1 MILLL
6 LGIPHALSQIK
17 DGTYRGSCEGHV
29 GKITVEM
36 TVEQGRIARVQVI
49 ENAEYENEEAL
60 REMPVRIV
68 KAQST
73 KDVDGVTGATVTSTA
88 ILKAVETALQAA
100 SGESSVSSKVN
111 LSVTS
116 DEIEKKSLGSGTFL
130 PAPVWVI
137 GSYDKEGKSNFMAA
151 AWVGICCSRPPCVT
165 IALRKATY
173 TYGNIMERK
182 AYTVNVPSQ
191 AFINETV
198 YFGSVSGRDVD
209 KIAATRL
216 TPVRSD
222 SVDAP
227 YLKEF
232 PLVVECR
239 VIQTLEVG
247 SHTMFIGEIKD
258 VKAHKSVLDEN
269 GQIDVE
275 KLNTFLYSPSNQSF
289 YKTGA
294 FFGTLSDFREQRK
307 E

>member
-6 LGIPHALSQIK
+6 LGIPEVRSQIK
-17 DGTYRGSCEGHV
+17 DSTYRGSSEGHV
-29 GKITVEM
+29 GKITVEV
-36 TVEQGRIARVQVI
+36 TVEQGRIVRVQVI
-49 ENAEYENEEAL
+49 EKAEYENEEAL
-60 REMPVRIV
+60 REMPIRIV

-73 KDVDGVTGATVTSTA
+73 KEVDGVTGATVTSTA
-88 ILKAVETALQAA
+88 ILKAVETALEAG
-100 SGESSVSSKVN
+100 SGGSSVSSKMS

-116 DEIEKKSLGSGTFL
+116 DKSEKKSLGSGTFL
-130 PAPVWVI
+130 PVSVWVI
-137 GSYDKEGKSNFMAA
+137 GSYDKEGKPNFMTA

-191 AFINETV
+191 AFVNETV

-209 KIAATRL
+209 KLASTGL
-216 TPVRSD
+216 TPVKSD

-258 VKAHKSVLDEN
+258 VKIDESILDAN
-269 GQIDVE
+269 GRPDLE
-275 KLNTFLYSPSNQSF
+275 KLNTFLYSPGNQSF
-289 YKTGA
+289 YKTGP